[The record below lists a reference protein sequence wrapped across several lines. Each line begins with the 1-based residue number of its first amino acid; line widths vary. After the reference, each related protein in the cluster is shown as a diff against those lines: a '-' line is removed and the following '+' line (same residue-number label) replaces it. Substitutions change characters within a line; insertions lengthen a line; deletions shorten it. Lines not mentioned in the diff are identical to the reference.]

1 MNGNLLTIIEQI
13 TSQNELPQEVL
24 IDAIESALRTAAR
37 KRYGS
42 ARPVSIDIDQ
52 NTGEIKIY
60 APKKVVEIM
69 RNFATEIP
77 IEEAVK
83 QKPDAQVGEFI
94 NVEVEPSAFGRIEAQ
109 TARQIFV
116 QKIREAQRDMV
127 YEEYQTRIDDIV
139 RGVVQ
144 RQVHNDIIFE
154 LGKTEGILP
163 FEEQVE
169 NEEYMRGD
177 YFQCLIMEVR
187 NTAKEPPIMLS
198 RRAAGLIARLFEL
211 EVPEIS
217 DGFVRIM
224 AIARDPGDR
233 SKVAVAA
240 TDEDIDAVGT
250 CVGMKGSRV
259 QMIIQELR
267 GEKIN
272 ILEWNPDPEIFIG
285 NALQPAKVTKVIIID
300 ENENRAQVIVPDDQ
314 LSLAIGR
321 KGQNVRLAAKLTG
334 WRMDIKSESESSSE
348 LKERITANIFK
359 DVVESEAEQ
368 SDVESEHEETL
379 ASLHE
384 AYSDAD
390 AAPSIP
396 GVSANDSVLQTAEH
410 SESKDDVSLTELDGV
425 GPKMAEALKAQGF
438 LTVKQIAMATPEELS
453 IVPGIGD
460 TVSQKIRNSA
470 AEKLS
475 AIESIA

>member
-1 MNGNLLTIIEQI
+1 MMNGNLLTIIEQI
-13 TSQNELPQEVL
+13 ISQNELPQEVL

-42 ARPVSIDIDQ
+42 TRPVSIDIDQ

-94 NVEVEPSAFGRIEAQ
+94 NVETEPSAFGRIEAQ

-144 RQVHNDIIFE
+144 RQVHNDIIIE

-163 FEEQVE
+163 LEEQVE
-169 NEEYMRGD
+169 KEEYMRGD

-187 NTAKEPPIMLS
+187 NTTKEPPIVLS

-211 EVPEIS
+211 EVPEIY

-259 QMIIQELR
+259 QMVIQELR

-285 NALQPAKVTKVIIID
+285 NALQPAKVTKVMIID

-359 DVVESEAEQ
+359 DVVAGEAEQ

-384 AYSDAD
+384 ASSDAD
-390 AAPSIP
+390 AVPSVLRP
-396 GVSANDSVLQTAEH
+396 SANDSVLQTAEH
-410 SESKDDVSLTELDGV
+410 SESEDDGELSLTELDGV
-425 GPKMAEALKAQGF
+425 GPKTAEALKAQGF
-438 LTVKQIAMATPEELS
+438 LTVKQIAMATPEELA

-460 TVSQKIRNSA
+460 TVSQKI
-470 AEKLS
+470 
-475 AIESIA
+475 